1 METSGLRDIR
11 RLFCGNNPIPDL
23 VAGGGKTLLLFI
35 RKKIPEGRKM
45 APVSGIINNMDE
57 IHGNTAGLKSR
68 VVEELKELYEI
79 KLSPQEFV
87 SGELLAGMA
96 RGTEATGREISVFLS
111 RSGRVLD
118 VSVGTDKSVKLPYMR
133 VRRGAAGVSGIRAVH
148 THPGGSPML
157 SDVDVGS
164 LISSRFDAMAAVSVK
179 DGKATAMCVGFIGDA
194 LGEAKITGPF
204 RPGRIPQQALMHEI
218 AVATERV
225 QGLVR
230 MHETEDAPEK
240 AVLVGLNAPRQS
252 MEELARLA
260 ETAGAE
266 VVGSLTQ
273 NRDRDRAYYIG
284 KGKAQELSLQM
295 SAMDADIAIVNDE
308 LSPLETRNLEETL
321 GVKVVDRTMLILD
334 IFAAHAR
341 TREGRLQVELAQL
354 QYTLPRLA
362 GEGVSLS
369 RLGGGIGTRG
379 PGEKKIEIDRRRIR
393 RRIFELQ
400 QELGKV
406 AEQRE
411 LRRAAR
417 RENDVKEVALVGY
430 TNAGKSSLLNSLTN
444 AGVRAEDKLFA
455 TLDPVTRRVGLPD
468 VGETVFTDT
477 VGFIEKLPHDLV
489 SAFRS
494 TLEEVTRA
502 DLLLLVTD
510 ASSPDADGQME
521 VVRGLLSSLH
531 ANETPAIVVM
541 NKMDRLGEVPEAGK
555 DTVYISAKTGEGLE
569 TLLSLVTEK
578 LAPRFMT
585 YRGTLGY
592 DRGDLLALVNRD
604 GKDISM
610 DYRPD
615 GVYVEAMLPL
625 ETIKKLKN

>member
-1 METSGLRDIR
+1 MGCAVFLCFTAYVLGMFVKNVLRSRKRI
-11 RLFCGNNPIPDL
+11 L
-23 VAGGGKTLLLFI
+23 V
-35 RKKIPEGRKM
+35 
-45 APVSGIINNMDE
+45 SDIINYMNE
-57 IHGNTAGLKSR
+57 IHGNMAGLKSR
-68 VVEELKELYEI
+68 IIEELKGLYEF
-79 KLSPQEFV
+79 KLSPQEFISEALV
-87 SGELLAGMA
+87 GEMA
-96 RGTEATGREISVFLS
+96 RLTEVTGKEISIFLS

-133 VRRGAAGVSGIRAVH
+133 VRRGPAGISGIRALH
-148 THPGGSPML
+148 THPGGSPLL
-157 SDVDVGS
+157 SSVDVGS
-164 LISSRFDAMAAVSVK
+164 LLSSRFDAMAAIAVK
-179 DGKATAMCVGFIGDA
+179 EGKATAMCVGFIGETLDQA
-194 LGEAKITGPF
+194 RIAGPF
-204 RPGRIPQQALMHEI
+204 RPGHIPQQALMHEI
-218 AVATERV
+218 AAVTERI
-225 QGLVR
+225 QQLVR
-230 MHETEDAPEK
+230 LHETEDAPER
-240 AVLVGLNAPRQS
+240 AVLVGLNAPRES

-260 ETAGAE
+260 ETAGAQ

-273 NRDRDRAYYIG
+273 NRDRDRAYYVG

-295 SAMDADIAIVNDE
+295 SALDADIVITNDE

-321 GVKVVDRTMLILD
+321 GVKIVDRTMLILD

-411 LRRAAR
+411 LRRTAR

-430 TNAGKSSLLNSLTN
+430 TNAGKSSLLNALTD
-444 AGVRAEDKLFA
+444 AEVRAEDKLFA
-455 TLDPVTRRVGLPD
+455 TLDPVTRRVELPD
-468 VGETVFTDT
+468 IGEIVFTDT

-494 TLEEVTRA
+494 TLEEAARA

-510 ASSPDADGQME
+510 ASSPTAGRQME
-521 VVRGLLSSLH
+521 VVRELLSSLH
-531 ANETPAIVVM
+531 TDETPKILVM
-541 NKMDRLGEVPEAGK
+541 NKTDRLEEQPEAGK

-569 TLLSLVTEK
+569 TLLTLVAEK
-578 LAPRFMT
+578 LAPQFMT

-592 DRGDLLALVNRD
+592 DRGDLLALVNRS
-604 GKDISM
+604 GKDVFL

-615 GVYVEAMLPL
+615 GVYIEARLPVEV
-625 ETIKKLKN
+625 IRKLGR